1 MKKQIV
7 AAAGAL
13 LVSASAIAQAGP
25 VAEKS
30 SDQIVCE
37 LTGDCAKE
45 TGTATADKPESR
57 GFSIAKR
64 GPAQSTT
71 STAPQSVQR
80 TTTQRMAPAS
90 ARAPSGGN
98 TARFSVA
105 PRNVGRADLSINFV
119 SGSASLTDSGR
130 RQAQAFGEALRAP
143 QLTGKRFV
151 IGGHT
156 DSVGSRA
163 YNLDLSKRRAQAVV
177 DFLAAQG
184 ASRTQ
189 FEVQGHG
196 FDKPLPGLGAK
207 SPANRRVEVVK
218 LN

>member
-45 TGTATADKPESR
+45 TGAATADKPESR

-64 GPAQSTT
+64 GSAQSTT
-71 STAPQSVQR
+71 STPAQSVQR
-80 TTTQRMAPAS
+80 TTAQRMAPAS
-90 ARAPSGGN
+90 ARAAGGN

-130 RQAQAFGEALRAP
+130 RQAQAFAEALRAP

-177 DFLAAQG
+177 DFLSAQG
-184 ASRTQ
+184 ANRTQ